1 MGPGARGL
9 QNGTGKQA
17 LGFARENEASASR
30 MQRSEEH
37 TGPGT
42 RQRGRRLPG
51 AGGAEVGLRSAR
63 GVEARYR
70 PERVSPG
77 THSPAAG
84 KEQARAW
91 ASEACPCRT
100 CPTGPGPP
108 ARGPAQRDRLPR
120 ARLRATLVEL
130 GVSLASCQ
138 SRWDGTWS

>member
-30 MQRSEEH
+30 TQRSEEH

-77 THSPAAG
+77 TRSAAAG
-84 KEQARAW
+84 KEHAVMMRKQERGLARPARA
-91 ASEACPCRT
+91 
-100 CPTGPGPP
+100 GPV
-108 ARGPAQRDRLPR
+108 PR
-120 ARLRATLVEL
+120 ALGRRREGQLRETGSPEP
-130 GVSLASCQ
+130 GSEPRWWNWVSL
-138 SRWDGTWS
+138 